1 MNVMN
6 MLHSGGDRAVHMQAV
21 EIATGLMLGRDIAE
35 MLLNSPLTDAEL
47 LALVHPE
54 HRENEARMH
63 AVWCVR
69 KIRTLLPEHHR
80 STLEGCLLTAW
91 RHARGRASEG
101 ELDRARDEAYRVY
114 DDVDMLYD
122 DADEEY
128 QGLADMTRDAV
139 YAARCAIDA
148 PEDSP
153 SITVSATGSLPMVLD
168 TLDPDHP
175 MVPGYYSELLKRH
188 LGEKQRARLV
198 NRICLVNHW
207 SG

>member
-21 EIATGLMLGRDIAE
+21 EIAMGLMLGRDIAE
-35 MLLNSPLTDAEL
+35 MLLNSPLTDAEM
-47 LALVHPE
+47 LALVPPE

-69 KIRTLLPEHHR
+69 KIRILLPEQHR
-80 STLEGCLLTAW
+80 GTLDRCLLTAW
-91 RHARGRASEG
+91 RHARGRASED
-101 ELDRARDEAYRVY
+101 ELDRACDEAYRVHE
-114 DDVDMLYD
+114 DVDLLYD

-139 YAARCAIDA
+139 YAARCAIDT
-148 PEDSP
+148 PENTPAAAVD
-153 SITVSATGSLPMVLD
+153 ATGSLPFVLD
-168 TLDPDHP
+168 IMDPDHP
-175 MVPGYYSELLKRH
+175 IAPKYYSELLKRH
-188 LGEKQRARLV
+188 LVEKQRARLV
-198 NRICLVNHW
+198 SRICSVNHW